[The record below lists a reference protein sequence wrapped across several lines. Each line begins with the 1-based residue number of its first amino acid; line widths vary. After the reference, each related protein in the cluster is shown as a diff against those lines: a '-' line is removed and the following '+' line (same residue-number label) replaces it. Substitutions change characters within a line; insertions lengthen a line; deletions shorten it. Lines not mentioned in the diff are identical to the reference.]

1 MFLLLA
7 LCLRF
12 SMVGAKPLIIESTR
26 LPLSTDGKTL
36 NTTVLQSAIDRI
48 AHHRQGGTLILHKGI
63 YLTGMLHMR
72 SNVELHLMPEAVL
85 LGSTSPYDYDEPGS
99 AAQVGE
105 KSRTALLV
113 ASGQHNI
120 SITGKGV
127 IDGQGLEL
135 ALTIDSLHH
144 IGERIDPNYNQRR
157 MRPNARP
164 KLFFFDRCDGIT
176 VKGITARSSA
186 EWGISIDRSSHISI
200 DSIQVVNRAYWNNDG
215 IDLTDCRQARITHCD
230 INAADDG
237 VCLKSEYAELCC
249 DSIYI
254 AHCRIASSASAVKF
268 GTASYGGFRHIEV
281 RDIEVYDTFRSAI
294 AIETVDGGIIDDIL
308 VDGIRAR
315 NTGNPIF
322 VCLGA
327 RHDEW
332 PGICRNII
340 IRNVDAEVPF
350 GRPDEAYDLRGPE
363 VDYFHNPWPSS
374 ICGLPGRYIE
384 NVVLENIRVSHPGR
398 ASKAMA
404 YVGTYRL
411 HEVNEAAASYPEFTM
426 YGELPAWAFYVRHV
440 RGITLR
446 NIKAE
451 VRDKDFR
458 PAFIFDDVEG
468 KTEEGVWPPTN
479 L

>member
-1 MFLLLA
+1 MKKVIPTIVVLILLGVLGTIFYKNYWV
-7 LCLRF
+7 RY
-12 SMVGAKPLIIESTR
+12 SYSEEM
-26 LPLSTDGKTL
+26 TDVNEYYGVKGEDDYPV
-36 NTTVLQSAIDRI
+36 VLQDVLSDYHAKKIGDSYYLDLPIVRSEISDRFYYSAGD
-48 AHHRQGGTLILHKGI
+48 
-63 YLTGMLHMR
+63 GMLCYCLPDTR
-72 SNVELHLMPEAVL
+72 ISVLAGSDVWTDSSGAENKEPYLICVE
-85 LGSTSPYDYDEPGS
+85 
-99 AAQVGE
+99 
-105 KSRTALLV
+105 
-113 ASGQHNI
+113 
-120 SITGKGV
+120 
-127 IDGQGLEL
+127 DG
-135 ALTIDSLHH
+135 
-144 IGERIDPNYNQRR
+144 
-157 MRPNARP
+157 
-164 KLFFFDRCDGIT
+164 
-176 VKGITARSSA
+176 
-186 EWGISIDRSSHISI
+186 
-200 DSIQVVNRAYWNNDG
+200 
-215 IDLTDCRQARITHCD
+215 
-230 INAADDG
+230 
-237 VCLKSEYAELCC
+237 

-327 RHDEW
+327 RHDER

-404 YVGTYRL
+404 YVGSYRL